1 MQLTKTLITLAMGL
15 TVASALVLPAADGL
29 EARADKK
36 GGNNKAN
43 NCANAKKLAA
53 GIDDN
58 IKIQKQEQSNVA
70 DIEKIVNSNNVD
82 QKKFDAAKKTLLATI
97 DDGIK
102 IREANQKLADGN
114 GAKDG
119 LATVA
124 NAQAQEKS
132 QAQGLK
138 GTKADLDT
146 IATLKKEFAGGI
158 EQNQKNKEAATK
170 GC

>member
-15 TVASALVLPAADGL
+15 TVASALALPAADRL
-29 EARADKK
+29 EVRADKK

-82 QKKFDAAKKTLLATI
+82 QKKFDAAKKTLLTTI

-119 LATVA
+119 LATVSKIL
-124 NAQAQEKS
+124 ERCIPS
-132 QAQGLK
+132 QLLTYISGCQGP
-138 GTKADLDT
+138 GSG
-146 IATLKKEFAGGI
+146 EEPSSRFEG
-158 EQNQKNKEAATK
+158 N
-170 GC
+170 